1 MITTNET
8 DAGGE
13 RLDHY
18 LVRLGFAES
27 RRAARDLIDRD
38 LVTVNGYRARK
49 GDLIRESDRVDL
61 QPLSATASVLAPD
74 PALAIELLYS
84 DPAIIVVNKPG
95 LMPCHPLHRGEVGTV
110 MNAVVA
116 RFPEVAQ
123 VGGTA
128 REGGLVHRLDNGTS
142 GALMIARNDQAYE
155 QLRRNLKDG
164 AIRRSYLAM
173 VAGRLETAIEIDDP
187 IGHRGTQRMAT
198 VSSKAARLRG
208 IARPASS
215 HIAPLRPVREFTLVS
230 VTPQT
235 GSRHQIRVHLASRGL
250 PIAGDT
256 LYGGPPIGLA
266 PGRFWLHLSKIDF
279 DSGRGPV
286 HVSAPLPADLAALLA
301 PANTSAG
308 P

>member
-8 DAGGE
+8 DAGAE

-27 RRAARDLIDRD
+27 RRAARDLIDRN
-38 LVTVNGYRARK
+38 LITVNGYRARK
-49 GDLIRESDRVDL
+49 GDLIHEGDRIEL
-61 QPLSATASVLAPD
+61 QPSLDAPALTPD
-74 PALAIELLYS
+74 PTIAIDLLYS

-110 MNAVVA
+110 MNAIVA
-116 RFPEVAQ
+116 RFPEVAL
-123 VGGTA
+123 VGGTP

-142 GALMIARNDQAYE
+142 GALLIARTDQAYA
-155 QLRRNLKDG
+155 QLRRDLKGG
-164 AIRRSYLAM
+164 AIRRGYLAM

-187 IGHRGTQRMAT
+187 IGHRGARRMAT
-198 VSSKAARLRG
+198 GSSPAARMRG

-215 HIAPLRPVREFTLVS
+215 HVEPIRPAGDFTLVS
-230 VTPQT
+230 VTPRT

-250 PIAGDT
+250 PIVGDA

-266 PGRFWLHLSKIDF
+266 PERFWLHLSEIDF
-279 DSGRGPV
+279 NSGRGPV
-286 HVSAPLPADLAALLA
+286 RVSAPLPADLAALLA
-301 PANTSAG
+301 RAD
-308 P
+308 